1 MSYQFTFNYN
11 SILRIFEKIQLSM
24 KKLMLTLL
32 MSIPIVTAEA
42 QENQNPLLKNWTGN
56 YGGVPAFNEYKISDL
71 KPAIKIAIE
80 EKLEEYNTIANN
92 PKPATFEN
100 TIVAMEKAGKK
111 LSRVKAI
118 FDLYSSNLNSPEFE
132 PIEAEITPL
141 FSGLDSKIYQNEKLF
156 ERIET
161 VYNAKEKS
169 KLTQE
174 QERLVW
180 YYYSKFVREGAKAD
194 AKSKM
199 RIADINKELA
209 TLFTKFSQNQLA
221 DETNYYLEL
230 KSESDFDG
238 LPTELKNAAIAEAKE
253 RKLNVMGCIANTRS
267 SIEPFLTFSS
277 RRDLR
282 MKAFNIFVQ
291 RGDNNNKN
299 NNNEILVQILKLRAE
314 KAKLL
319 GFKTFADW
327 SLSNTMA
334 QSPEK
339 TMELMV
345 SVWNPAVAK
354 VHEDVAEMQKI
365 VEAEGEKFKIAPW
378 DYRYYAE
385 KVRKAKYDVD
395 ANQIKP
401 YLQLEKL
408 REGMFWVAGEV
419 FNLKFKQVSNVP
431 VFHQDVRVWEVSRKD
446 SGKTVGLF
454 YFDPYA
460 RKGKRSG
467 AWMTAYREQSRIDG
481 DVLTLVSNNCNFIK
495 GKNNE
500 PILISWDDATTL
512 FHEFG
517 HALHGLCSDVTYP
530 SLSGTNTPRDYVEF
544 PSQILERWLATPEVL
559 NKFALHYK
567 TNKPMP
573 MSLVERIEKAVTFN
587 EGFST
592 VETISSALVDMKL
605 HLLDNPDIEPVEF
618 EKKTLSELRMPSEIV
633 MRHRIPQFG
642 HIFSGD
648 DYAAGYYGYLWADV
662 ISADATEAFTEAK
675 DGLYDKEVSKRL
687 LDNVFSIGNTIDP
700 EIAYKKYRGKAA
712 TSDALMRARNF
723 PIGK

>member
-1 MSYQFTFNYN
+1 
-11 SILRIFEKIQLSM
+11 
-24 KKLMLTLL
+24 
-32 MSIPIVTAEA
+32 
-42 QENQNPLLKNWTGN
+42 
-56 YGGVPAFNEYKISDL
+56 
-71 KPAIKIAIE
+71 
-80 EKLEEYNTIANN
+80 
-92 PKPATFEN
+92 
-100 TIVAMEKAGKK
+100 
-111 LSRVKAI
+111 
-118 FDLYSSNLNSPEFE
+118 
-132 PIEAEITPL
+132 
-141 FSGLDSKIYQNEKLF
+141 
-156 ERIET
+156 
-161 VYNAKEKS
+161 
-169 KLTQE
+169 
-174 QERLVW
+174 
-180 YYYSKFVREGAKAD
+180 
-194 AKSKM
+194 
-199 RIADINKELA
+199 
-209 TLFTKFSQNQLA
+209 
-221 DETNYYLEL
+221 
-230 KSESDFDG
+230 
-238 LPTELKNAAIAEAKE
+238 
-253 RKLNVMGCIANTRS
+253 
-267 SIEPFLTFSS
+267 
-277 RRDLR
+277 
-282 MKAFNIFVQ
+282 
-291 RGDNNNKN
+291 
-299 NNNEILVQILKLRAE
+299 
-314 KAKLL
+314 
-319 GFKTFADW
+319 
-327 SLSNTMA
+327 
-334 QSPEK
+334 
-339 TMELMV
+339 
-345 SVWNPAVAK
+345 
-354 VHEDVAEMQKI
+354 
-365 VEAEGEKFKIAPW
+365 
-378 DYRYYAE
+378 
-385 KVRKAKYDVD
+385 
-395 ANQIKP
+395 
-401 YLQLEKL
+401 
-408 REGMFWVAGEV
+408 
-419 FNLKFKQVSNVP
+419 
-431 VFHQDVRVWEVSRKD
+431 
-446 SGKTVGLF
+446 
-454 YFDPYA
+454 
-460 RKGKRSG
+460 
-467 AWMTAYREQSRIDG
+467 MTAYREQSRIDG